1 MEVGSTQLPLVT
13 FMFWITVYLVTT
25 YGLALL
31 ALGGCI
37 YALSRWAVP
46 RKTRLAL
53 AAILAVF
60 FLLLPLWPYAQVAW
74 QTQQYGDELLPVFMK
89 EARHTISGEITT
101 PPLIFRVLEYSPR
114 RAVVY
119 AVESCGETN
128 SGQRWG
134 WTMKLRTKG
143 RGWEF
148 SEYDAVWS
156 DCGSAEGNTF
166 PPYPEPREF

>member
-1 MEVGSTQLPLVT
+1 
-13 FMFWITVYLVTT
+13 MFWFLFYFAITYSLTLVV
-25 YGLALL
+25 
-31 ALGGCI
+31 LGGCL
-37 YALSRWAVP
+37 YALWRWVAQ
-46 RKTRLAL
+46 RKIRF
-53 AAILAVF
+53 ILAGVLAVS
-60 FLLLPLWPYAQVAW
+60 LLALPLWPYAQVAW
-74 QTQQYGDELLPVFMK
+74 QTQQYRDELLPAFMK
-89 EARHTISGEITT
+89 EAGHTISGEITT

-148 SEYDAVWS
+148 SDYNAVWS

-166 PPYPEPREF
+166 PPYPEARSF

>member
-1 MEVGSTQLPLVT
+1 
-13 FMFWITVYLVTT
+13 MFWITVYLIIT
-25 YGLALL
+25 YSLTLL
-31 ALGGCI
+31 ALGGCFI
-37 YALSRWAVP
+37 ALARWVKPHKIRFALGGMLAVVF
-46 RKTRLAL
+46 LAL
-53 AAILAVF
+53 P
-60 FLLLPLWPYAQVAW
+60 LLPYAQVAW
-74 QTQQYGDELLPVFMK
+74 QTQQYRDVLLPAFMK
-89 EARHTISGEITT
+89 EARHTISGEITM

-134 WTMKLRTKG
+134 WTMKLRNG
-143 RGWEF
+143 GSGWAY
-148 SEYDAVWS
+148 SEDAAVWS